1 MYVEGLIGP
10 ETINSMPPETLDAF
24 RHHGRAKVTL
34 PEGLID
40 AEEVAGR
47 LQAME
52 INLRSIGM
60 ELTEE
65 GVEKFEKSYDD
76 LLSSLDNKRKALLN
90 QRAA

>member
-10 ETINSMPPETLDAF
+10 DTINSVPPETLDAF
-24 RHHGRAKVTL
+24 RQHGRAKVTL
-34 PEGLID
+34 LDGLVD
-40 AEEVAGR
+40 AEEVVGR

-76 LLSSLDNKRKALLN
+76 LVTSLDNQRKALFN
-90 QRAA
+90 KSAA